1 MSVSRGEQLD
11 HLFAEWNKSD
21 SPGCALG
28 VYQEG
33 ETVYKSGYG
42 IAHLEHGI
50 GITPATV
57 FHIASLSKQFTAM
70 AIGLLARSGQISLE
84 DDLRKYIPE
93 LQINSAIT
101 FRQIIHHTSGLR
113 DQWDMLRLGGWR
125 NADIKTNSD
134 ILRLAASQKEMNF
147 APGTRFQYINTG
159 YTLMGIAIKRITGKS
174 LREYTDEN
182 MFEPLGM
189 RSTFFHDDYGK
200 IVKNRAQ
207 AYSRNKSG
215 QLSIDMPAYET
226 VGPTDLF
233 STVED
238 FGRWE
243 QNLLSPSVGDDDFIK
258 QILTPGALDN
268 GQPVSYGFGFI
279 TGNYRGLETAEH
291 AGGDAGY
298 RAYFLRFPGERF
310 AVAIFSNLAQLNPG
324 QLAHD
329 VADICLAERFKAESS
344 DKQEVPAWA
353 GRAAGIR
360 TTLSP
365 DLDGKSGLY
374 RDSLS
379 SMTCRIELRGGRIFL
394 DASAG
399 GEYELVAVEE
409 NRFQFLNADAECFF
423 TPATADQPVR
433 MTVKYAGQETALCE
447 RIIDEEIAPD
457 WQADEYAGTY
467 QSEELDVRYAIEL
480 SGEELILRRA
490 KFAPS
495 PLVLFAKDEF
505 SANDE
510 GLHIRFA
517 RNEEGQITGLILNA
531 ERVWNVRFDRLGSV
545 V

>member
-1 MSVSRGEQLD
+1 MSVSWGEQLD
-11 HLFAEWNKSD
+11 HLFADWNRSD
-21 SPGCALG
+21 SPGCALA

-33 ETVYKSGYG
+33 ETVYKRGYG
-42 IAHLEHGI
+42 MAHLEHDI
-50 GITPATV
+50 AITPATV

-70 AIGLLARSGQISLE
+70 AIGLLARSGRISLS

-101 FRQIIHHTSGLR
+101 FRQIIHHTGGLR

-125 NADIKTNSD
+125 DADIKTNGD

-182 MFEPLGM
+182 MFEPMGM

-200 IVKNRAQ
+200 VIKNRAQ

-215 QLSIDMPAYET
+215 QIVIDMPAYET
-226 VGPTDLF
+226 VGPTNLF

-238 FGRWE
+238 FGHWE
-243 QNLLSPSVGDDDFIK
+243 RNLISPTVGDEDFIK
-258 QILTPGALDN
+258 QMLTPGSLDN

-310 AVAIFSNLAQLNPG
+310 AVAIFSNFSKVNPG

-360 TTLSP
+360 TSLSP

-379 SMTCRIELRGGRIFL
+379 SMTCRIESRGGRIFL

-399 GEYELVAVEE
+399 GEYELVPVEE
-409 NRFQFLNADAECFF
+409 NHFRFLNVDAECLF

-457 WQADEYAGTY
+457 FRADEYAGIY
-467 QSEELDVRYAIEL
+467 QSEELDVRYTIEL
-480 SGEELILRRA
+480 SGEEIILRRA
-490 KFAPS
+490 KFEPS
-495 PLVLFAKDEF
+495 PLTLFAKDEF

-517 RNEEGQITGLILNA
+517 RDDAGRITGLILNA
-531 ERVWNVRFDRLGSV
+531 ERVWNVRFDRL
-545 V
+545 